1 MKRLGVGHG
10 IVMHMMSGLL
20 VLSLWGIGMGASAA
34 GVVTRVLANGEGIE
48 LEIPTDIGTQKEV
61 IPLFHSGPIRY
72 FSAGVGQVEREATYP
87 PFSLKLVF
95 TAGGKPFV
103 SGVAVNL
110 RDANGRMVLT
120 VPPEHITGP
129 WLFIDLPDGA
139 YEVTA
144 TLGGHRQEAKGI
156 KVTRGQVMTRHV
168 RWAEDRSPPLAA
180 QPE

>member
-1 MKRLGVGHG
+1 MKRPGVGRG
-10 IVMHMMSGLL
+10 IVIQIMNGLL

-34 GVVTRVLANGEGIE
+34 GVVTRVLANGEGVE
-48 LEIPTDIGTQKEV
+48 LEISTDIDTQKEV
-61 IPLFHSGPIRY
+61 IPLFKSGGIRY
-72 FSAGVGQVEREATYP
+72 FSADVGQVEREATYP

-103 SGVAVNL
+103 SGVAVNV

-144 TLGGHRQEAKGI
+144 TLGGHRQEAKGV
-156 KVTRGQVMTRHV
+156 KVKRGQVMTRHV
-168 RWAEDRSPPLAA
+168 RWAEDRSSPLAA